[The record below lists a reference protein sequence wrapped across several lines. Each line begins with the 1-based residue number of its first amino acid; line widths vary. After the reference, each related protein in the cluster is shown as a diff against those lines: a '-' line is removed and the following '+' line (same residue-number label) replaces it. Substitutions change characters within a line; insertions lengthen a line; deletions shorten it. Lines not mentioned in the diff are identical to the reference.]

1 MSINEA
7 TADFL
12 KPVSWQR
19 DIRYFIQTLKILQI
33 TLILDILD
41 LPHHLNYNQRSY
53 KLFMSATRA
62 LRIIKMYHL

>member
-7 TADFL
+7 TANFL

-19 DIRYFIQTLKILQI
+19 DIHYFIQTLKILQI

-41 LPHHLNYNQRSY
+41 LPDHLNCDQRSY